1 MLNNKKPKSSSFR
14 NVVKVRLIFV
24 SSLLLL
30 FAVSLIARLANLQI
44 TQHKTLLA
52 KSEKQ
57 PHHGNLKTY
66 FGRGTIFDRN
76 GNELA
81 TNLVVESVF
90 VVPQEVRDRKYTS
103 KVLASAL
110 GQNYDRVYKEVSSNK
125 QFAWIKRKASTDEI
139 IHLKKAALSGVRFR
153 SEQKRF
159 YPKRELAANVIGFV
173 GTDDYGLAGI
183 EQTYQGKLKGM
194 VYSQPIKQDGRGRNI
209 QNLGSL
215 SRSNLGNYDLMLTL
229 DEVIQ
234 FTAEYHLTK
243 QVERYKADSG
253 MAVVM
258 NPNSGEIYAMA
269 NVPQFNP
276 NNYNK
281 FTPETRK
288 NNTVVSSYE
297 PGSIFKPIVAAAALD
312 NGIAQPH
319 DKFFC
324 ENGSFKI
331 GGRNIGEASNHKYG
345 SLSMQ
350 EIIAKS
356 SNIGAIKI
364 AQKLGK
370 DSFYEYIRKFGFGE
384 KTSIRLPGVS
394 SGLLRKRKNW
404 NERSLASIS
413 FGQEIAVTPL
423 QMVVALSAIANGGTL
438 MEPHIAK
445 ALMRDGKIIKEI
457 KPKKIRRVISEK
469 TSRQMMEILKFV
481 VENGTGKKA
490 AIDGF
495 EVAGKTGT
503 AQKYITETQS
513 YSKTEFI
520 SSFIGYAPADNPRL
534 AILVMID
541 NPKGRHWGGVVAAP
555 VFVKIAEKSLR
566 HLNVTSSKERIFI
579 LDRA

>member
-1 MLNNKKPKSSSFR
+1 MLNNKKPKSRSFR

-103 KVLASAL
+103 RVLASAL

-194 VYSQPIKQDGRGRNI
+194 VYSQPIEQDGRGRNI

-331 GGRNIGEASNHKYG
+331 GGKNIGEASNHKYG

-394 SGLLRKRKNW
+394 SGLLGKRKNW

-555 VFVKIAEKSLR
+555 VFVKIVEKSLR

>member
-1 MLNNKKPKSSSFR
+1 MPNNKKPKSRSFR

-90 VVPQEVRDRKYTS
+90 VVPQEVRDREYTS

-110 GQNYDRVYKEVSSNK
+110 SQNYDRVYKEVSSKK

-139 IHLKKAALSGVRFR
+139 IHLKKSALSGVRFR

-183 EQTYQGKLKGM
+183 EQTYQEKLKGV
-194 VYSQPIKQDGRGRNI
+194 VYSQPIEQDGRGRNI
-209 QNLGSL
+209 QSLARL

-234 FTAEYHLTK
+234 FTTEYYLKK
-243 QVERYKADSG
+243 QVGKYKADSG

-288 NNTVVSSYE
+288 NNTVVSAYE

-312 NGIAQPH
+312 KGIAQPQ

-324 ENGSFKI
+324 EDGSFKI
-331 GGRNIGEASNHKYG
+331 GGRSIGEASGHKYG

-384 KTSIRLPGVS
+384 KTNIQLPGVA
-394 SGLLRKRKNW
+394 SGLLDKRKNW
-404 NERSLASIS
+404 NEHSLASIS
-413 FGQEIAVTPL
+413 FGQDIAVTPL

-457 KPKKIRRVISEK
+457 KPKKIRRVISKK
-469 TSRQMMEILKFV
+469 TSRQMMKILKFV

-503 AQKYITETQS
+503 AQKYIRETKS

-520 SSFIGYAPADNPRL
+520 SSFIGYAPADDPRL

>member
-14 NVVKVRLIFV
+14 NRVKVRLIFV

-215 SRSNLGNYDLMLTL
+215 SRLNLGNYDLMLTL

-331 GGRNIGEASNHKYG
+331 GGRNIGEASNHEYG

-404 NERSLASIS
+404 SERSLASIS

-503 AQKYITETQS
+503 AQKYIAETQS

-541 NPKGRHWGGVVAAP
+541 SPKGGHWGGVVAAP

>member
-1 MLNNKKPKSSSFR
+1 MLNNKKPKSRSFR
-14 NVVKVRLIFV
+14 NVVKVRLIVV

-57 PHHGNLKTY
+57 PHRGNLKTY

-103 KVLASAL
+103 RVLASAL

-194 VYSQPIKQDGRGRNI
+194 VYSQPIEQDGRGRNI

-331 GGRNIGEASNHKYG
+331 GGKNIGEASNHKYG

-384 KTSIRLPGVS
+384 KTNIRLPGVS
-394 SGLLRKRKNW
+394 SGLLGKRKNW

>member
-194 VYSQPIKQDGRGRNI
+194 VYSQSIKQDGRGRNI

-281 FTPETRK
+281 FTPETRR

-312 NGIAQPH
+312 NGIAQPD

-331 GGRNIGEASNHKYG
+331 GGRNIGEAENHEYG

-350 EIIAKS
+350 QIIARS

-404 NERSLASIS
+404 SERSLASIS

-469 TSRQMMEILKFV
+469 TSRQMMEILKLV

-503 AQKYITETQS
+503 AQKYIAETQS

-541 NPKGRHWGGVVAAP
+541 NPKGRHWGGIVAAP

-566 HLNVTSSKERIFI
+566 HLNVTSSKERVFI

>member
-14 NVVKVRLIFV
+14 NRVKVRLIFV

-66 FGRGTIFDRN
+66 FGRGAIFDRN
-76 GNELA
+76 GNKLA

-331 GGRNIGEASNHKYG
+331 GGRNIGEAENHEYG

-350 EIIAKS
+350 QIIAKS

-394 SGLLRKRKNW
+394 SGLLGKRKNW

-503 AQKYITETQS
+503 AQKYIAETQS

-541 NPKGRHWGGVVAAP
+541 NPKGHHWGGVVAAP

>member
-1 MLNNKKPKSSSFR
+1 
-14 NVVKVRLIFV
+14 
-24 SSLLLL
+24 
-30 FAVSLIARLANLQI
+30 LQI

-57 PHHGNLKTY
+57 PHHGSLKTY

-81 TNLVVESVF
+81 TNLVLESVF

-103 KVLASAL
+103 RVLASAL

-125 QFAWIKRKASTDEI
+125 QFAWIKRKVSTDEI

-215 SRSNLGNYDLMLTL
+215 SRLNLGNYDLMLTL

-243 QVERYKADSG
+243 QVERYNADSG

-281 FTPETRK
+281 FTPEIRK

-384 KTSIRLPGVS
+384 KTNIRLPGVS
-394 SGLLRKRKNW
+394 SGLLGKRKNW

-520 SSFIGYAPADNPRL
+520 SSFIGYAPADDPRL
-534 AILVMID
+534 AILVMIN

>member
-1 MLNNKKPKSSSFR
+1 MNNKKPKSRSFR
-14 NVVKVRLIFV
+14 NVVKVRLIVV

-394 SGLLRKRKNW
+394 SGLLGKRKNW

>member
-1 MLNNKKPKSSSFR
+1 MPNNKKPKSRSFR

-110 GQNYDRVYKEVSSNK
+110 SQNYDRVYKEVSSKK

-139 IHLKKAALSGVRFR
+139 IHLKKSALSGVRFR

-183 EQTYQGKLKGM
+183 EHTYQEELKGV
-194 VYSQPIKQDGRGRNI
+194 VYSQPIEQDGRGRNI
-209 QNLGSL
+209 QSLASL

-234 FTAEYHLTK
+234 FTTEYYLKK

-288 NNTVVSSYE
+288 NNTVVSAYE

-312 NGIAQPH
+312 KGIAQPQ

-324 ENGSFKI
+324 EDGSFKI
-331 GGRNIGEASNHKYG
+331 GGRSIGEASGHKYG

-384 KTSIRLPGVS
+384 KTNIQLPGVA
-394 SGLLRKRKNW
+394 SGLLGKRKNW
-404 NERSLASIS
+404 NEHSLASIS
-413 FGQEIAVTPL
+413 FGQDIAVTPL

-457 KPKKIRRVISEK
+457 KPKKIRRVISKK

-503 AQKYITETQS
+503 AQKYIRENKS

-520 SSFIGYAPADNPRL
+520 SSFIGYAPADDPRL

>member
-331 GGRNIGEASNHKYG
+331 GGRNIGEADNHEYG

-350 EIIAKS
+350 QIIAKS

-394 SGLLRKRKNW
+394 SGLLGKRKNW

>member
-1 MLNNKKPKSSSFR
+1 MLNNKKPKSRSFR
-14 NVVKVRLIFV
+14 NVVKVRLIVV

-394 SGLLRKRKNW
+394 SGLLGKRKNW

>member
-1 MLNNKKPKSSSFR
+1 MLNNKKPKSRSFR
-14 NVVKVRLIFV
+14 NVVKVRLIVV

-183 EQTYQGKLKGM
+183 EQTYQEKLKGM

-215 SRSNLGNYDLMLTL
+215 SRLNLGNYDLMLTL

-394 SGLLRKRKNW
+394 SGLLGKRKNW

-457 KPKKIRRVISEK
+457 KPKIIRRVISEK

-503 AQKYITETQS
+503 AQKFITKTQS

-520 SSFIGYAPADNPRL
+520 SSFIGYAPADNPQL

>member
-312 NGIAQPH
+312 KGIAQPH

-331 GGRNIGEASNHKYG
+331 GGRNIGEAENHKYG

-404 NERSLASIS
+404 SERSLASIS

-481 VENGTGKKA
+481 VKNGTGKKA

>member
-14 NVVKVRLIFV
+14 NRVKVRLIFV

-394 SGLLRKRKNW
+394 SGLLGKRKNW

-503 AQKYITETQS
+503 AQKYIAETQS

-555 VFVKIAEKSLR
+555 VFVKIVEKSLR
-566 HLNVTSSKERIFI
+566 HLNVTSRKERIFI

>member
-331 GGRNIGEASNHKYG
+331 GGRNIGEAANHEYG

-394 SGLLRKRKNW
+394 SGLLGKRKNW

>member
-14 NVVKVRLIFV
+14 NRVKVRLIFV

-394 SGLLRKRKNW
+394 SGLLGKRKNW

>member
-14 NVVKVRLIFV
+14 TVVKVRLIVV

-81 TNLVVESVF
+81 TNLMVQSVF

-215 SRSNLGNYDLMLTL
+215 SRLNLGNYDLMLTL

-258 NPNSGEIYAMA
+258 NPKSGEIYAMA

-394 SGLLRKRKNW
+394 SGLLGKRKNW

-503 AQKYITETQS
+503 AQKYIAETQS

>member
-1 MLNNKKPKSSSFR
+1 MSNNKKPKSSSFR
-14 NVVKVRLIFV
+14 NLVKGRLIFV
-24 SSLLLL
+24 SVLLLL

-44 TQHKTLLA
+44 TQHKILLA

-57 PHHGNLKTY
+57 PHQGKLKTY

-103 KVLASAL
+103 RVLASAL

-125 QFAWIKRKASTDEI
+125 QFTWIKRKASTDEI
-139 IHLKKAALSGVRFR
+139 IHLKKSALSGVRFR

-183 EQTYQGKLKGM
+183 EQTYQEKLKGM

-331 GGRNIGEASNHKYG
+331 GERNIGEASGHKYG

-394 SGLLRKRKNW
+394 SGLLRKRRNW

-457 KPKKIRRVISEK
+457 KPKKIRRVISKK

-503 AQKYITETQS
+503 AQKFITKTQS

-541 NPKGRHWGGVVAAP
+541 NPKGRHWGSVVAAP
-555 VFVKIAEKSLR
+555 VFLEIAKKSLR
-566 HLNVTSSKERIFI
+566 YLNVPSSKERIFI

>member
-1 MLNNKKPKSSSFR
+1 MLNNKKPKSRSFR
-14 NVVKVRLIFV
+14 NVVKVRLIVV

-183 EQTYQGKLKGM
+183 EQTYQEKLKGM

-394 SGLLRKRKNW
+394 SGLLGKRKNW

>member
-1 MLNNKKPKSSSFR
+1 MLNNKKPKSRSFR
-14 NVVKVRLIFV
+14 NVVKVRLIVV

-194 VYSQPIKQDGRGRNI
+194 VYSQPIEQDGRGRNI

-331 GGRNIGEASNHKYG
+331 GGRNIGEAANHEYG

-394 SGLLRKRKNW
+394 SGLLGKRKNW

-503 AQKYITETQS
+503 AQKYIAETQS

>member
-1 MLNNKKPKSSSFR
+1 
-14 NVVKVRLIFV
+14 
-24 SSLLLL
+24 
-30 FAVSLIARLANLQI
+30 
-44 TQHKTLLA
+44 
-52 KSEKQ
+52 
-57 PHHGNLKTY
+57 
-66 FGRGTIFDRN
+66 
-76 GNELA
+76 
-81 TNLVVESVF
+81 
-90 VVPQEVRDRKYTS
+90 
-103 KVLASAL
+103 
-110 GQNYDRVYKEVSSNK
+110 VYKEVSSNK
-125 QFAWIKRKASTDEI
+125 QFAWIKRKASADEI
-139 IHLKKAALSGVRFR
+139 MHLKKSALSGVRFR
-153 SEQKRF
+153 PEQKRF

-183 EQTYQGKLKGM
+183 EQTYQKKLKGM
-194 VYSQPIKQDGRGRNI
+194 VYSQAIEQDGRGRNI

-215 SRSNLGNYDLMLTL
+215 SRANLGNYDLMLTL

-243 QVERYKADSG
+243 QVER
-253 MAVVM
+253 
-258 NPNSGEIYAMA
+258 
-269 NVPQFNP
+269 
-276 NNYNK
+276 
-281 FTPETRK
+281 
-288 NNTVVSSYE
+288 
-297 PGSIFKPIVAAAALD
+297 SIFKPIGAAAALD
-312 NGIAQPH
+312 KGIAQPH
-319 DKFFC
+319 DEFFC

-331 GGRNIGEASNHKYG
+331 GGKNIGEASGHKFG

-384 KTSIRLPGVS
+384 KANIRLPGVS
-394 SGLLRKRKNW
+394 SGLLGKRKNW

-445 ALMRDGKIIKEI
+445 ALMRDGEIIKEN

-469 TSRQMMEILKFV
+469 TSQQMMEMLKLV
-481 VENGTGKKA
+481 VESGTGKKA
-490 AIDGF
+490 ALEGF
-495 EVAGKTGT
+495 DVAGKTGT

-520 SSFIGYAPADNPRL
+520 SSFIGYAPAHAPRL

-541 NPKGRHWGGVVAAP
+541 NPKGLHWGGVVAAP
-555 VFVKIAEKSLR
+555 VFLEIVKKSLR
-566 HLNVTSSKERIFI
+566 HLNVPSSKERVFI